1 VLVRVAPDCRL
12 VGRFRVKGH
21 PGTNRVRFRGRIKGR
36 ALRPGTYVI
45 RAHALPARGRALV
58 ETKLVV
64 FKRRPLP
71 EELGAAQASN
81 TCRSSDADGES
92 TRGGTGPFAGAA
104 KGGKLQ
110 VSRRTERPGPVR
122 VGRSKGKTPIPR
134 GVLGVRFTSAA
145 DAVKE
150 VPAILF
156 VLLGIAIGLLATA
169 AMPLRFIPGAHMAA
183 VLAYR
188 RTFVALVGA
197 VTLASVAVVYA
208 LA

>member
-1 VLVRVAPDCRL
+1 MQVAPDCRL

-81 TCRSSDADGES
+81 TCRSSDAGGGS

-104 KGGKLQ
+104 KDGKLQ
-110 VSRRTERPGPVR
+110 VSRRSEGPDPIR
-122 VGRSKGKTPIPR
+122 VGRSKGKTPTS
-134 GVLGVRFTSAA
+134 VLGVRFTRTA

-150 VPAILF
+150 IPAILF
-156 VLLGIAIGLLATA
+156 VLLGIAIGLLAAA
-169 AMPLRFIPGAHMAA
+169 AMPLRFVPSAHMAA

-188 RTFVALVGA
+188 RTFVALAGA
-197 VTLASVAVVYA
+197 VTLGSVAVAYA

>member
-1 VLVRVAPDCRL
+1 

-81 TCRSSDADGES
+81 ACRSSDPGGES

-104 KGGKLQ
+104 KDGKLQ
-110 VSRRTERPGPVR
+110 VSRRSEGPGPIR
-122 VGRSKGKTPIPR
+122 VGRSKGKTPI
-134 GVLGVRFTSAA
+134 GVLGVRFKRAA
-145 DAVKE
+145 DVVKE

-169 AMPLRFIPGAHMAA
+169 AMPLRFIPSAHMAA

>member
-1 VLVRVAPDCRL
+1 VRVAPDCRL

-81 TCRSSDADGES
+81 TCRSSDAGGES
-92 TRGGTGPFAGAA
+92 TGGGTGPFAGAA
-104 KGGKLQ
+104 KDGKLQ
-110 VSRRTERPGPVR
+110 VSRRSEGPGPIR
-122 VGRSKGKTPIPR
+122 IGRSKGKTTSI

-169 AMPLRFIPGAHMAA
+169 AMPLRFIPSAHMAA